1 MAVLASA
8 SRIAGAVLKR
18 ALPLGLL
25 LIWGGMLLYGE
36 RGSPPPFSEGAFLAS
51 LVFTISSLSMRLPFI
66 APHHLHA
73 ATLVASFLLSP
84 WWASLVAGLSLAP
97 RLPFALGDEFF
108 RRGRAGVLAFLAS
121 WAYHATP
128 GGIGVVVGS
137 WAYLLASLLL
147 KKLCE
152 PAAPEAWKPEYQN
165 SAHNLSQYLAL
176 PLYSGLLAGIYRSP
190 VVTPWGAADLLL
202 LFWLALIEG
211 TWGAK
216 RGGGALSK
224 KPHSIVETLLRVLE
238 VKDPY
243 TARHSERTAT
253 IALDIAREMGLPQ
266 TEIEA
271 LRIGALL
278 HDIGK
283 VGVPEAIL
291 KKDGPLSEEEW
302 SSILAHPLI
311 GDKLL
316 SSAGGYFKHLDK
328 VRDAILY
335 HHERWDGSGYPE
347 GLKGKE
353 IPLVARIVA
362 VADSY
367 EAMTAK
373 RCYRKAITPEE
384 ALEDICRNAGT
395 RYDPE
400 VVRAFVQA
408 WKKDPAWKAQGGKTK

>member
-1 MAVLASA
+1 MTVLASA
-8 SRIAGAVLKR
+8 SRVAGATLKR

-51 LVFTISSLSMRLPFI
+51 LVFAISSLSMRLPFI

-84 WWASLVAGLSLAP
+84 WW
-97 RLPFALGDEFF
+97 
-108 RRGRAGVLAFLAS
+108 
-121 WAYHATP
+121 
-128 GGIGVVVGS
+128 
-137 WAYLLASLLL
+137 
-147 KKLCE
+147 
-152 PAAPEAWKPEYQN
+152 
-165 SAHNLSQYLAL
+165 
-176 PLYSGLLAGIYRSP
+176 
-190 VVTPWGAADLLL
+190 VTPWGAADLLL

-216 RGGGALSK
+216 RGEGALSK

-408 WKKDPAWKAQGGKTK
+408 WEKDPAWKTQGGKTK

>member
-1 MAVLASA
+1 MALFASA
-8 SRIAGAVLKR
+8 PGVAGAVLKK
-18 ALPLGLL
+18 ALPLGLP
-25 LIWGGMLLYGE
+25 LIWGGLLLYGE
-36 RGSPPPFSEGAFLAS
+36 RGSPPPFLEGAFLAS
-51 LVFTISSLSMRLPFI
+51 SVFVISLLSKRLPFI

-108 RRGRAGVLAFLAS
+108 RRGRVGVLAFLAS

-137 WAYLLASLLL
+137 GAYLLASLILE
-147 KKLCE
+147 KLCKL
-152 PAAPEAWKPEYQN
+152 AALEAWRPKYQN
-165 SAHNLSQYLAL
+165 DARNLFQYLTL
-176 PLYSGLLAGIYRSP
+176 PLYSGLLTGIYQSP
-190 VVTPWGAADLLL
+190 VVTPWGATDLLL
-202 LFWLALIEG
+202 LFWFAFIEG
-211 TWGAK
+211 IWGTK
-216 RGGGALSK
+216 RGEDALSK
-224 KPHSIVETLLRVLE
+224 KLHSIAETLLRVLE
-238 VKDPY
+238 AKDPY

-253 IALDIAREMGLPQ
+253 IALDIAREMGLPR

-283 VGVPEAIL
+283 VGVPEVIL
-291 KKDGPLSEEEW
+291 KKEGPLSEEER

-316 SSAGGYFKHLDK
+316 STAGDYLKHADK
-328 VRDAILY
+328 VRDAVLY
-335 HHERWDGSGYPE
+335 HHERWDGNGYPE
-347 GLKGKE
+347 GLKGKD
-353 IPLVARIVA
+353 IPLIARIVA

-373 RCYRKAITPEE
+373 RCYRKTSTPEE

-400 VVRAFVQA
+400 VVQAFVQA
-408 WKKDPAWKAQGGKTK
+408 WKKDPAWKTQGGNVK